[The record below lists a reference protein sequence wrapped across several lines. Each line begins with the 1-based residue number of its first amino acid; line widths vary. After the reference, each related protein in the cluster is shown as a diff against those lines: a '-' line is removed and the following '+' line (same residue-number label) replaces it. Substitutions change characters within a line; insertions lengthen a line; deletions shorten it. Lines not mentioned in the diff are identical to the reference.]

1 MIPKKPALGLD
12 PGGGNRFS
20 DKHVLE
26 LDPRDHAQRK
36 NLDLDPIHANRIKV

>member
-12 PGGGNRFS
+12 PGWKPVF
-20 DKHVLE
+20 DKHVLG